1 MNRKLLLSFSI
12 LATLPLAAV
21 EIVNADF
28 SRFNAGTAAGW
39 RENTGAVELKAAPPK
54 GITLKIRRA
63 NALDSSLE
71 QLVRNPPKGV
81 TLRFAATVEADQPK
95 MAYLSVKL
103 FRGGKEINRVNS
115 PLNTSNK
122 QQLAVNFDP
131 AGADAFSV
139 HCRTRLSAELLEKSA
154 TFRDLRLTPVAV
166 ALPGGW
172 INLNPAECPAE
183 SIPGGLRTRIAV
195 KANFYGAIVK
205 PVRGLPAAEPQVFSA
220 TVKSTRGGVAC
231 LTVKLFK
238 GSRELRR
245 FDSRRNIAPESR
257 LEVKFT
263 PLEAD
268 RVELLCRPILS
279 EENIGTVIDFLDMKL
294 QTVKEA
300 ALSSNRPRVELV
312 PGFEVC
318 SIYLNNCTATAEE
331 RFSANLSFRR
341 AGDSRWTPALD
352 LVYSPEDRAARGS
365 LLKLA
370 EASDYELRLTVNDN
384 GRQETIERKFRTR
397 TLKIPIARTIE
408 LGPET
413 PLPLVI
419 RESGTPTGYIR
430 YTAKPGTILDGGDR
444 SRDVIL
450 VDGASCLVFESL
462 TIRGG
467 RINGINLSQASHIA
481 VLNCDIAGFGRIG
494 TMRVERDGKFYD
506 ENDGAINNDAGIRI
520 LGGRDIRVERCYIHD
535 PRGTANS
542 WFHSHPAGPNGIFV
556 GDAEQVT
563 LRYNDFIGSDARRWN
578 DAVEGWA
585 NGSPFGSVCRDAE
598 IVGNYFAFGNDDGM
612 ELDGGQ
618 MNCRFLYNKTEGMLC
633 GVSTAPCLAGPSY
646 LVGNLFCEPGDVYGL
661 TNCGLKNGYSVAGT
675 GRLFFFHNTISGDWN
690 AASDYGGGAAEWKIL
705 GNLLKGV
712 GRNNL
717 FDVTGNLLENI
728 FAKGRS
734 DFDGDL
740 LYSSRPGFRPLA
752 QYRAE
757 RSQEKRGIDA
767 KPEFVDAA
775 GGNYMLRPGTPG
787 SGSGVEIPGLTGKN
801 PSIGA
806 FQPGTLTDL
815 PFRPVPIHTDA
826 ARLAFAS
833 TSRSEWPRKT
843 VTLTASQPGFRSAFR
858 ICRNAESRYFRVEPE
873 QGTIEYGKPV
883 TLTVTVEPEKI
894 DTARLY
900 SGAFLVRL
908 PNGLSR
914 PVSVY
919 VDSSRDPELLA
930 RSRAGVIYGTVSPQE
945 NGETTLTIDVPQ
957 AGEYYMFVKMP
968 EPPWVISGS
977 IDGAEFRDF
986 GLLRSRGNG
995 PRWISFGGCT
1005 YIGRP
1010 NRPTRFTA
1018 GRHTIRLRQLRKL
1031 RYQALGFAL
1040 ARNPEAMLFSAEAD
1054 SAAVK

>member
-1 MNRKLLLSFSI
+1 MKLLTFAGI
-12 LATLPLAAV
+12 LAALPLAAV
-21 EIVNADF
+21 ELVNADF
-28 SRFNAGTAAGW
+28 TRFNAGTPAGW

-54 GITLKIRRA
+54 GISMRIRRT

-71 QLVRNPPKGV
+71 QLVKNPPKGV

-103 FRGGKEINRVNS
+103 FRGGKEIQRVNS
-115 PLNTSNK
+115 PLNSSNR
-122 QQLAVNFDP
+122 QLLAVNFDP
-131 AGADAFSV
+131 AEADAFSV
-139 HCRTRLSAELLEKSA
+139 HCRTKLSAELLGKSA
-154 TFRDLRLTPVAV
+154 TFRELRLTPVAV
-166 ALPGGW
+166 SLPDGW

-183 SIPGGLRTRIAV
+183 PVPGGLRARIAV
-195 KANFYGAIVK
+195 KDNFYGAIVK

-238 GSRELRR
+238 GNRELRR

-279 EENIGTVIDFLDMKL
+279 EENVGTVIDFLDMKL
-294 QTVKEA
+294 QTVEEA
-300 ALSSNRPRVELV
+300 ARSSNRPRVELV
-312 PGFEVC
+312 PGFTVC
-318 SIYLNNCTATAEE
+318 SIDLNNCTAADEE
-331 RFSANLSFRR
+331 HFSAKLSFRR
-341 AGDSRWTPALD
+341 AGDSAWQPALD
-352 LVYSPEDRAARGS
+352 PVYIPQERAARGS

-384 GRQETIERKFRTR
+384 GKRETIERKFRTR
-397 TLKIPIARTIE
+397 SPEIPIARTIE

-419 RESGTPTGYIR
+419 RESGTPNGYIR
-430 YTAKPGTILDGGDR
+430 YTAKPGTVLDGGNR
-444 SRDVIL
+444 SREVIL
-450 VDGASCLVFESL
+450 VDGASCLVFENL
-462 TIRGG
+462 TLRGG
-467 RINGINLSQASHIA
+467 RVNGINLSQASNIA

-494 TMRVERDGKFYD
+494 TMQVKRDGKFYD
-506 ENDGAINNDAGIRI
+506 AENRVINNDAGIRI

-585 NGSPFGSVCRDAE
+585 NGSLYGSVCRDAE

-633 GVSTAPCLAGPSY
+633 GVSTAPCLSGPSY

-675 GRLFFFHNTISGDWN
+675 GRLFFFHNTITGDWN
-690 AASDYGGGAAEWKIL
+690 AASDYGGSATEWKTQS
-705 GNLLKGV
+705 NLLKGV

-717 FDVTGNLLENI
+717 FDVTGNLLENLL
-728 FAKGRS
+728 AKGRS

-740 LYSSRPGFRPLA
+740 LYSSRPGFRPLEG
-752 QYRAE
+752 YRGE
-757 RSQEKRGIDA
+757 RNQEKHGIDA

-787 SGSGVEIPGLTGKN
+787 SGSGMEIPGLTGKN
-801 PSIGA
+801 PSVGA
-806 FQPGTLTDL
+806 FQPGMLTDL
-815 PFRPVPIHTDA
+815 PFRPVPVHTDV
-826 ARLAFAS
+826 ARLSFVS
-833 TSRSEWPRKT
+833 PSGSERPRKT

-858 ICRNAESRYFRVEPE
+858 ICRNAESRHFQVEPE

-883 TLTVTVEPEKI
+883 ALTVSIDPEKI
-894 DTARLY
+894 DTARLH
-900 SGAFLVRL
+900 SGAFLIRL

-919 VDSSRDPELLA
+919 VDSSRDPALLA
-930 RSRAGVIYGTVSPQE
+930 RTRSGVIYGEVSPQTD
-945 NGETTLTIDVPQ
+945 GETTLTIDVPQ
-957 AGEYYMFVKMP
+957 EGEYYMFIRMP
-968 EPPWVISGS
+968 EPPWAISAS
-977 IDGAEFRDF
+977 VDGAEFREY

-1005 YIGRP
+1005 YRGQP
-1010 NRPTRFTA
+1010 NRPTRFAA

-1040 ARNPEAMLFSAEAD
+1040 ARNPEALLFAPEID
-1054 SAAVK
+1054 RSAAE